1 MNTNRDT
8 KLKNRNKKI
17 MHNTK
22 LVSVNGNFLKLFKGD
37 FMKALLLGKYYFEC
51 ECNKF
56 EPTQCT
62 LELFVQR
69 YYFNREDVLN
79 TKNWLKENGFI
90 VLHKENDREYV
101 CINRDYINELIYRE
115 TA

>member
-8 KLKNRNKKI
+8 KLRNRNKKI

-37 FMKALLLGKYYFEC
+37 FMKALLLGKYYFDC
-51 ECNKF
+51 ESNKF
-56 EPTQCT
+56 EKTQCP
-62 LELFVQR
+62 LELFIQR
-69 YYFNREDVLN
+69 YYFNRDDVIN
-79 TKNWLKENGFI
+79 TKNWLQENGFI

-101 CINRDYINELIYRE
+101 CVNRDYIKELINGE
-115 TA
+115 AE